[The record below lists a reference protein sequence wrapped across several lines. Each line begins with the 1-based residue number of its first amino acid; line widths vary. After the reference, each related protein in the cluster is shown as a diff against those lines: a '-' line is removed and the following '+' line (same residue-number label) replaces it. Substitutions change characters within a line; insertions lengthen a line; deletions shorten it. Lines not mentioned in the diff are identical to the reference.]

1 VAPAS
6 RKITQGRRGE
16 CLSVS
21 KLLSSSIRQCTEH
34 CLRRCPGCARSW
46 SARGRA
52 GRSVGAADP
61 CRNHCRLAYARP
73 CGCGRVKACRFHRRC
88 PIGGRTRRG
97 LPGSGSD
104 SKRDLRRRKRRSMQN
119 ASRSDGASPR
129 NRDFSVA
136 RANTAGVG
144 RQKRLET
151 LAALRR
157 QLSVAN
163 PGRIDPSVITKCG
176 SEQFRREILADR
188 CPLPLILRKCSS
200 ALRK

>member
-1 VAPAS
+1 MV
-6 RKITQGRRGE
+6 E
-16 CLSVS
+16 LD
-21 KLLSSSIRQCTEH
+21 EDY
-34 CLRRCPGCARSW
+34 
-46 SARGRA
+46 RA
-52 GRSVGAADP
+52 QDPIVKGTCVVESADP
-61 CRNHCRLAYARP
+61 CKMRLAQMA
-73 CGCGRVKACRFHRRC
+73 
-88 PIGGRTRRG
+88 
-97 LPGSGSD
+97 
-104 SKRDLRRRKRRSMQN
+104 LRLGI
-119 ASRSDGASPR
+119 A
-129 NRDFSVA
+129 DFSVA